1 MSVWYEIVVT
11 GTEDAVRRF
20 VAASERALGGR
31 EAAVFGHDLDLEASP
46 ISQRLR
52 GLFAGGSRHVLFAA
66 SGLAERI
73 IAGLRD
79 RGPEVELGLES
90 VAEIVRARLPFT
102 AEAFSREVAD
112 AIRQELLESLPP
124 GVERRDLHES
134 EEQDASA
141 RGAELYTPEHAYVY
155 RAAGNFVGPL
165 PGIIEMRR
173 RARNLRFVKVKA
185 LELETR
191 PVEKPGND

>member
-79 RGPEVELGLES
+79 RGRRSAWARERGGD
-90 VAEIVRARLPFT
+90 RAGET
-102 AEAFSREVAD
+102 A
-112 AIRQELLESLPP
+112 
-124 GVERRDLHES
+124 
-134 EEQDASA
+134 
-141 RGAELYTPEHAYVY
+141 VY
-155 RAAGNFVGPL
+155 RRGFL
-165 PGIIEMRR
+165 PGGR
-173 RARNLRFVKVKA
+173 
-185 LELETR
+185 
-191 PVEKPGND
+191 

>member
-1 MSVWYEIVVT
+1 
-11 GTEDAVRRF
+11 
-20 VAASERALGGR
+20 
-31 EAAVFGHDLDLEASP
+31 
-46 ISQRLR
+46 
-52 GLFAGGSRHVLFAA
+52 
-66 SGLAERI
+66 
-73 IAGLRD
+73 
-79 RGPEVELGLES
+79 

-112 AIRQELLESLPP
+112 TIRQELLESLPP

-155 RAAGNFVGPL
+155 RTAGNFVGPL